1 MNALRA
7 ALWLLAMTMI
17 ACTSA
22 PQKSGGGRI
31 ALVIGNAAYENAP
44 PLNNPVND
52 ATDMCAALTNLRFH
66 TLCHLNVKT
75 RAEFEMLVKE
85 FTEQLKPNS
94 ESVVYYA
101 GHGVQVSGANYLIP
115 TQANLK
121 SVRDNPVPLMYGVN
135 ELFDRLREK
144 PVKFQLVILDA
155 CRNDLFARTRQP
167 TGRGASA
174 APESNLT
181 RSLETVARASYGLAP
196 IQDAPAGSIVFYAT
210 ASKEAAYDG
219 EGRNGPLTRHIL
231 DHIRTR
237 NLKIEDFFKLV
248 TSGVRNETRGYRKPQ
263 TPYTYSSFSGEFC
276 FAGCA
281 NAIIVP
287 PAG

>member
-1 MNALRA
+1 M
-7 ALWLLAMTMI
+7 
-17 ACTSA
+17 
-22 PQKSGGGRI
+22 
-31 ALVIGNAAYENAP
+31 
-44 PLNNPVND
+44 
-52 ATDMCAALTNLRFH
+52 
-66 TLCHLNVKT
+66 
-75 RAEFEMLVKE
+75 KE

-121 SVRDNPVPLMYGVN
+121 SVRDNPVPVMYGVN

-155 CRNDLFARTRQP
+155 CRNDLFARSRQP
-167 TGRGASA
+167 TSRGASA
-174 APESNLT
+174 DTGSNLT
-181 RSLETVARASYGLAP
+181 RSLETVAHASYGLAP
-196 IQDAPAGSIVFYAT
+196 IQEAPAGSIVFYAT

-219 EGRNGPLTRHIL
+219 AGRNGPLTRHIL

-248 TSGVRNETRGYRKPQ
+248 TSGVRNETSGYRKPQ

-276 FAGCA
+276 FAGCGGV
-281 NAIIVP
+281 IIVP